1 MANTFYVSSTGS
13 DSQSGTLESPFASL
27 QYAHDRAQPGD
38 TILLR
43 GGVYTPSSSIDLTK
57 DGVSGKSITIASY
70 PGEHAVLDGSSM
82 PAGEYVLNM
91 QDASWNHLVG
101 IEVRNGPEGGLIMQG
116 NSHDNIIERLDVHN
130 NGTLSEWD
138 GKGVSLYGSGGNNLL
153 LNNDSHDNHDLRG
166 DNADGFQIS
175 STGEGNVLSGNRAW
189 SNSDDGF
196 DLFNIQDG
204 THAGAVRLEDNWA
217 FGNGVDASGN
227 HVGDGNGFKVGGQ
240 RPGTGSES
248 GGHTLVH
255 NVAWDNLGSGFDEN
269 GATAP
274 TTLEGNTAHDN
285 GSYNFGFWDQNNT
298 FQGDVSYGSGKLA
311 VSGSSTGSSWDAN
324 AAPVTVDAMTDA
336 EARAARSD
344 DGSLPGMSAAT
355 ATATATATEAVS
367 APTPAETVS
376 APTPAVA
383 PVSSQPAPVATS
395 GEDVTARKVAGTS
408 GDDML
413 FGGASA
419 DRISGGSGN
428 DVLHGGAGHD
438 ILRGGSGNDVLFG
451 EGGNDVLHGGR
462 GADTFVFG
470 AVAGR
475 DVGTATVR
483 DFKPGLDKLAL
494 TDGITLTSFHTFD
507 SHGSGAHNMA
517 LDLSDGQSIHVMGV
531 TEASPWDWFA

>member
-1 MANTFYVSSTGS
+1 M
-13 DSQSGTLESPFASL
+13 GTLESPFASL
-27 QYAHDRAQPGD
+27 EYAHDRAQPGD

-43 GGVYTPSSSIDLTK
+43 GGVYTPLSSIDLTK
-57 DGVSGKSITIASY
+57 DGVSGKLITVASY
-70 PGEHAVLDGSSM
+70 PGEHAVLDGSRM
-82 PAGEYVLNM
+82 PEGEYVLNM
-91 QDASWNHLVG
+91 KDASWNHLVG
-101 IEVRNGPEGGLIMQG
+101 IEIRNGPEGGLIMQG
-116 NSHDNIIERLDVHN
+116 DSHDNIIERLDVHN

-138 GKGVSLYGSGGNNLL
+138 GKGVSLYGAGGNNLL

-175 STGEGNVLSGNRAW
+175 STGQGNVLSGNRAW

-196 DLFNIQDG
+196 DLFNVQDG
-204 THAGAVRLEDNWA
+204 TKAGTVRLESNWA

-227 HVGDGNGFKVGGQ
+227 HVGDGNGFKLGGQ

-248 GGHTLVH
+248 GGHTLVN

-274 TTLEGNTAHDN
+274 TTLDGNTAHDN
-285 GSYNFGFWDQNNT
+285 GSYNFGFWEQNNT
-298 FQGDVSYGSGKLA
+298 FQGDVAYGSGKLA

-336 EARAARSD
+336 EGRAARGS
-344 DGSLPGMSAAT
+344 DGSLPGMAAT
-355 ATATATATEAVS
+355 TATATATETVTAPTSSATATATATETVAS
-367 APTPAETVS
+367 PTS
-376 APTPAVA
+376 AVA
-383 PVSSQPAPVATS
+383 SVSNTPAPVAPS
-395 GEDVTARKVAGTS
+395 SEDVTKHKVTGTS

-413 FGGASA
+413 YGTASA
-419 DRISGGSGN
+419 DRISGGAGN
-428 DVLHGGAGHD
+428 DVLHGGAGDD

-451 EGGNDVLHGGR
+451 GGGNDVLHGGR

-470 AVAGR
+470 AVAGQ
-475 DVGTATVR
+475 VGGTATVR
-483 DFKPGLDKLAL
+483 DFQPGLDKLAL
-494 TDGITLTSFHTFD
+494 TDGITLASFHAFD